1 MTRIYLAG
9 PLFCKSERDYNL
21 SLKDALATRGYELL
35 LPQTNGLNIN
45 AEKMLT
51 NPDYR
56 DAAVMMV
63 FQSDIE
69 MLDSCDAVLFNLDG
83 RVPDEGA
90 CVELGYAY
98 AKGKEC
104 FGLKTDIRTAEF
116 GTDNMMISGA
126 LKLRTASSVDELV
139 SMLEEAGL

>member
-21 SLKDALATRGYELL
+21 SLNDALASRGYELL

-56 DAAVMMV
+56 DAAIMMV
-63 FQSDIE
+63 FQSDLE

>member
-21 SLKDALATRGYELL
+21 SLKDALASRGYELL

-56 DAAVMMV
+56 DAAIMMV
-63 FQSDIE
+63 FQSDLE

-90 CVELGYAY
+90 CVELGYAF

-104 FGLKTDIRTAEF
+104 FGLKTDVRTAEF